1 MEKRH
6 GKLRRL
12 LAVWLSLMMA
22 LVLLAPSAFA
32 VDGSATIT
40 IASGSVQTALTG
52 MTVKA
57 YQVLDQVNPDE
68 TDVTKKQYDVTQ
80 AFKPFFAMRNDENKL
95 DNSVKSLFGQ
105 TGQNVV
111 LTYNNEK
118 HEISFS
124 ALTGDSV
131 PDGSIVLKD
140 TGVAQLDETYPEADL
155 VSRLI
160 GGDAGVG
167 TAATFYTWVEKYIEK
182 NTDPN
187 GDGTLENSTWADPQ
201 EKVYT
206 EGATS
211 IQFIGLN
218 EGYYALIFSNVP
230 DGVSVKQGI
239 LIATSG
245 AINLK
250 AEEIPLTKQVKNP
263 SHDEEPFGPNTTANM
278 GDTLEYEITSQ
289 VPTLT
294 DTENLTAFNLSDT
307 MANQM
312 LTAGEQMTLTLKKDG
327 TTKQTFT
334 AIIPTIGEGNSSATA
349 NFIDASGN
357 VIAVLTVEQYNDE
370 SNTQTFTVDFL
381 QPENGS
387 EDNDTWTSYQG
398 NEITLTYSAKL
409 TADAVQINGNEVT
422 LNFTNN
428 GDDST
433 QKANTEVYT
442 YGIEVEKT
450 FSDGSDSYDG
460 VEFKLYAADKGTGDQ
475 TETVIE
481 LIGDDGV
488 YHKKDAVETGTAAVE
503 LVLDENGKL
512 TITGLDAGTYWLE
525 ETNAPAGFTKAEP
538 IQIVLV
544 GSADKKTL
552 DGNASTAKYNGTS
565 NEDLLTTVT
574 NQQTTNISLGQFKVY
589 NQKGFTLPQTGGAGT
604 WMFTI
609 GGIVL
614 IAAAGALFLASRKK
628 RSSK

>member
-1 MEKRH
+1 MAKLH
-6 GKLRRL
+6 GKLQRL
-12 LAVWLSLMMA
+12 LAVLMSLMMA

-32 VDGSATIT
+32 ADGSATIT
-40 IASGSVQTALTG
+40 ITRGSINKDLTG
-52 MTVKA
+52 MTVEA

-95 DNSVKSLFGQ
+95 DDSVKSFFGQ
-105 TGQNVV
+105 DSDGVV
-111 LTYNNEK
+111 LEYDATNNK
-118 HEISFS
+118 ITFS
-124 ALTGDSV
+124 DAEGATQASAGTILLTGD
-131 PDGSIVLKD
+131 DA
-140 TGVAQLDETYPEADL
+140 AQLDVTYPEADL
-155 VSRLI
+155 VSRLTSD
-160 GGDAGVG
+160 GAGVG
-167 TAATFYTWVEKYIEK
+167 TAATFYTWVEKYIETNENNLIAAEG
-182 NTDPN
+182 NT
-187 GDGTLENSTWADPQ
+187 TTNSVTFTNLD
-201 EKVYT
+201 
-206 EGATS
+206 
-211 IQFIGLN
+211 

-239 LIATSG
+239 MIATPG
-245 AINLK
+245 VIALK

-263 SHDEEPFGPNTTANM
+263 SHDGETFGSNTTANM
-278 GDTLEYEITSQ
+278 GDTLDYEITSR

-307 MANQM
+307 MQKQM
-312 LTAGEQMTLTLKKDG
+312 LTGTMTLKLKKDNDE
-327 TTKQTFT
+327 KTFT
-334 AIIPTIGEGNSSATA
+334 ATVPAAGSGDVMFTA
-349 NFIDASGN
+349 NISSQTVN
-357 VIAVLTVEQYNDE
+357 IAKLTVQAYANEA
-370 SNTQTFTVDFL
+370 QTFEVDFL
-381 QPENGS
+381 DGTNNAWK
-387 EDNDTWTSYQG
+387 DYQG
-398 NEITLTYSAKL
+398 YSITLTYQATL
-409 TADAVQINGNEVT
+409 TADAYQVNGNEVT

-433 QKANTEVYT
+433 QKDNTEVYT

-460 VEFKLYAADKGTGDQ
+460 VEFKLYAADKGTGNQ

-488 YHKKDAVETGTAAVE
+488 YHKKDAVETGTAAE
-503 LVLDENGKL
+503 KLVLDDNGKL

-544 GSADKKTL
+544 GSTDKKTL
-552 DGNASTAKYNGTS
+552 DKNASTAKYNGTS
-565 NEDLLTTVT
+565 NEDLMTTVT

-604 WMFTI
+604 WMFTV